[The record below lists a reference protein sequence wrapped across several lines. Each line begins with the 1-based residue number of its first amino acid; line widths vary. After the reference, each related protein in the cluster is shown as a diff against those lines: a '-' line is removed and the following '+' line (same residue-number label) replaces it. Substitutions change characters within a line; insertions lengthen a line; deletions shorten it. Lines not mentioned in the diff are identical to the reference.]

1 MIVIKRLIL
10 AYVTKK
16 FFQKELKKTFKVLM
30 DELGISIHEAQ
41 KTVDRKRVF
50 VDGVLLKEKSG
61 EIQGNIEVVVFQ
73 PNPLGLKPIFETED
87 FAVFEKPSGILIHPR
102 KREEIQTLNDDI
114 KYLFGRDANAAHR
127 IDKGTSGLVLVSK
140 NKKSAVVL
148 KQLFEDK
155 EVYKEYVAL
164 VDGKIEEDLEIDEK
178 LLVDLP
184 SSKIRIKVHVN
195 ENGKKAFTKIEP
207 MVYDEVNNVTLVK
220 VIPKTGRQHQI
231 RAHLF
236 HVEHCIIG
244 DTLYGLAEE
253 LAEEY
258 LDGIMSIEKS
268 HELTHS
274 KRLLLHA
281 SRICFEYKNV
291 KYDIL
296 SEVDIKKE
304 FYENYKF

>member
-1 MIVIKRLIL
+1 M

-50 VDGVLLKEKSG
+50 VDGVLLEYKSG
-61 EIQGNIEVVVFQ
+61 EIQGDIEVVVFQ
-73 PNPLGLKPIFETED
+73 PNPLGLKPVFETED
-87 FAVFEKPSGILIHPR
+87 FAVFEKPSGVLIHPR

-114 KYLFGRDANAAHR
+114 KFLFGRDANAAHR

-140 NKKSAVVL
+140 NKKSEAEL

-155 EVYKEYVAL
+155 EVYKEYIAL
-164 VDGKIEEDLEIDEK
+164 VDGQLDKDLEIDEK
-178 LLVDLP
+178 LLIDLP

-195 ENGKKAFTKIEP
+195 EQGKKAFTKIESIE
-207 MVYDEVNNVTLVK
+207 YDKLNNVTLVK
-220 VIPKTGRQHQI
+220 AIPLTGRQHQI

-236 HVEHCIIG
+236 HVKHSIIG
-244 DTLYGLAEE
+244 DTLYGLNEY
-253 LAEEY
+253 LAEKY
-258 LDGIMSIEKS
+258 LDGEMSKEES
-268 HELTHS
+268 YELTRS

-281 SRICFEYKNV
+281 SRICFEYKEQ
-291 KYDIL
+291 KYDIV
-296 SEVDIKKE
+296 SKIDVKKE
-304 FYENYKF
+304 FYENCQF

>member
-1 MIVIKRLIL
+1 M

-50 VDGVLLKEKSG
+50 VDGVLLEYKSG
-61 EIQGNIEVVVFQ
+61 EIQGEIEVVVFQ
-73 PNPLGLKPIFETED
+73 PNPIGLEPVFQTED
-87 FAVFEKPSGILIHPR
+87 FAVFEKPSGVLVHPR
-102 KREEIQTLNDDI
+102 KREEVQTLNDDI
-114 KYLFGRDANAAHR
+114 KHLFGKDANAVHR
-127 IDKGTSGLVLVSK
+127 IDKGTSGLIVISK
-140 NKKSAVVL
+140 NKKCEVEL

-155 EVYKEYVAL
+155 KVYKEYTAL
-164 VDGKIEEDLEIDEK
+164 VDGKVESFLDIDEK

-195 ENGKKAFTKIEP
+195 EKGKDSFTRIEP
-207 MVYDEVNNVTLVK
+207 LEYDEVNNVTLVK
-220 VIPKTGRQHQI
+220 AIPKTGRQHQI

-236 HVEHCIIG
+236 HVEHSIVG
-244 DTLYGLAEE
+244 DTLYGLSED

-258 LDGIMSIEKS
+258 LDGLMSLEKS
-268 HELTHS
+268 HELTRA

-281 SRICFEYKNV
+281 SRIRFNYKDV
-291 KYDIL
+291 EYDIV
-296 SEVDIKKE
+296 SNVDIKKE
-304 FYENYKF
+304 FYENCQF

>member
-1 MIVIKRLIL
+1 M

-50 VDGVLLKEKSG
+50 VDGVLLEEKSG
-61 EIQGNIEVVVFQ
+61 EIQGEIEVVVFQ
-73 PNPLGLKPIFETED
+73 PNPLGLKPVFETGD

-114 KYLFGRDANAAHR
+114 KYLFGKDANAVHR
-127 IDKGTSGLVLVSK
+127 IDKGTSGLVLISK
-140 NKKSAVVL
+140 NKQNEADL

-155 EVYKEYVAL
+155 KVYKEYVAL
-164 VDGKIEEDLEIDEK
+164 VDGKLDDTLEVDEK

-195 ENGKKAFTKIEP
+195 EKGKKAFTKIEP
-207 MVYDEVNNVTLVK
+207 IEYDANNNVTLVK
-220 VIPKTGRQHQI
+220 TIPLTGRQHQI

-236 HVEHCIIG
+236 HVKHSILG
-244 DTLYGLAEE
+244 DTLYGLSED
-253 LAEEY
+253 LAEKY
-258 LDGIMSIEKS
+258 LDGEMSLEES
-268 HELTHS
+268 YELTRS
-274 KRLLLHA
+274 RRLLLHA
-281 SRICFEYKNV
+281 SRICFEYKKT
-291 KYDIL
+291 KYDIV
-296 SEVDIKKE
+296 SNIDIKKE
-304 FYENYKF
+304 FYENCKF

>member
-1 MIVIKRLIL
+1 L

-41 KTVDRKRVF
+41 KTVDRKRVM
-50 VDGVLLKEKSG
+50 VNGVLLEEKSG
-61 EIQGNIEVVVFQ
+61 EIQGEIEVVVFQ
-73 PNPLGLKPIFETED
+73 PNPLGLKPVFETED
-87 FAVFEKPSGILIHPR
+87 FAVFDKPSGVLIHPR

-114 KYLFGRDANAAHR
+114 KYLFGRNANAAHR

-140 NKKSAVVL
+140 NKKSEAEL

-164 VDGKIEEDLEIDEK
+164 VDGKIEEDLDIDEK

-207 MVYDEVNNVTLVK
+207 IEYDKTNNVTLVK
-220 VIPKTGRQHQI
+220 AIPKTGRQHQI

-236 HVEHCIIG
+236 HVKHSIIG
-244 DTLYGLAEE
+244 DTLYGLSED

-258 LDGIMSIEKS
+258 LDGHMSLEKS
-268 HELTHS
+268 YELTRA

-281 SRICFEYKNV
+281 NRICFEYKNE

-296 SEVDIKKE
+296 SKVDIKKE
-304 FYENYKF
+304 FYENCKF

>member
-1 MIVIKRLIL
+1 M

-61 EIQGNIEVVVFQ
+61 EIQGDIEVVVFQ

-87 FAVFEKPSGILIHPR
+87 FAVFEKPSGTLIHPR

-114 KYLFGRDANAAHR
+114 KYLFGRNANAAHR

-140 NKKSAVVL
+140 NKKSEAEL

-164 VDGKIEEDLEIDEK
+164 VDGKVQDNIDIDEK

-207 MVYDEVNNVTLVK
+207 IEYDKTNNVTLVK
-220 VIPKTGRQHQI
+220 AIPKTGRQHQI

-236 HVEHCIIG
+236 HVKHSILG
-244 DTLYGLAEE
+244 DTLYGLSED
-253 LAEEY
+253 LAEDY
-258 LDGIMSIEKS
+258 LDGHMDLEKS
-268 HELTHS
+268 FELTRA

-281 SRICFEYKNV
+281 SRICFEYKNE

-296 SEVDIKKE
+296 SKVDIKKE
-304 FYENYKF
+304 FYENCKF